1 MMFHDERDSSE
12 ADRPQ
17 VRTPITRTDGDD
29 QTAGHTIR
37 FGNHIGSERE
47 REREREIL
55 QRIWYAGVMP
65 TSVRKDLREL
75 KEHTFLVV

>member
-29 QTAGHTIR
+29 QTPGHTIG

-47 REREREIL
+47 REIL
-55 QRIWYAGVMP
+55 QRTWYAGVMP
-65 TSVRKDLREL
+65 TSVR
-75 KEHTFLVV
+75 